1 MATFTCIGVTMA
13 EIKNGSGTMV
23 PDCNTRVVGN
33 AWTTTTAITTYTC
46 TDAMAIKIKTFGGM
60 MGNLLWSREV

>member
-1 MATFTCIGVTMA
+1 
-13 EIKNGSGTMV
+13 MV